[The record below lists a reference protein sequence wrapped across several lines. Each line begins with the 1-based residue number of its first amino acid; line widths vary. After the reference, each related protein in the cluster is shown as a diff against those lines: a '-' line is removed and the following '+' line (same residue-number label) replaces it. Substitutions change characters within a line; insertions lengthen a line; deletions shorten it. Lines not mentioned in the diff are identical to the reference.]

1 MGCDGGVL
9 QELRRQG
16 DIWYATN
23 IEIVDYMEAAG
34 RLQFGAAGNMVYNPS
49 AASVWIE
56 VNGEKK
62 EIQGGT
68 LLEF

>member
-1 MGCDGGVL
+1 
-9 QELRRQG
+9 
-16 DIWYATN
+16 
-23 IEIVDYMEAAG
+23 MEAAG